1 MSNYLKIGGLLLV
14 GTLVGLLIRSGAP
27 STIEVKIPE
36 PDLSGVYSLSN
47 KNFAQGIKVGT
58 NDQFQVSST
67 GAVTTSDDITV
78 GNDLTVSGGALTVT
92 TAASATSTLVIGEI
106 ETYAT
111 SSATKV
117 CLKFSTVSTS
127 SLPANNGFVL
137 WAYGACP

>member
-27 STIEVKIPE
+27 STIEVNVPE

-67 GAVTTSDDITV
+67 GAVTSSGASLSVGSSSPSTMGEVVVDGSGTTSVAI
-78 GNDLTVSGGALTVT
+78 
-92 TAASATSTLVIGEI
+92 
-106 ETYAT
+106 T
-111 SSATKV
+111 SSTASKGGCIQIENTDGTASRV
-117 CLKFSTVSTS
+117 YVRGTTVV
-127 SLPANNGFVL
+127 AEAGK
-137 WAYGACP
+137 CK